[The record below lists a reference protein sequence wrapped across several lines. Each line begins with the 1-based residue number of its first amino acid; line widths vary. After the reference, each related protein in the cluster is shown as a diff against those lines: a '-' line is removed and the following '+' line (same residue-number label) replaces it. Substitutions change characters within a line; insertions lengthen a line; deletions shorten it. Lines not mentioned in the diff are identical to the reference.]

1 MSSKPNFW
9 RTFSSVKGRTFKVGD
24 IEVTETY
31 LDTMHSTLEDLV
43 EDVGNLES
51 TVANMPDP
59 MLYRGV
65 IATSADF
72 PSDLTVQTGW
82 TYHINADVVDNDR
95 TKTNTNQSFI
105 AGDEIAWNGTDWD
118 VLGSA
123 NNVSRTQ
130 IYYVDGGR
138 TDTYTEDG
146 SLMRPYKT
154 ISDCQDAINELT
166 EDLVSSDALYE
177 SAKYIVNIAPG
188 IYDED
193 VEINTSAGQAK
204 YIRYNMEGVTISGDI
219 DITQEQLGLTDYYS
233 RVEFVGGFSTRGEK
247 GKCGRIT
254 GDITFHK
261 TAFDSLAYDSFYGID
276 FTGNIKYGAEA
287 LAGHGTWVLY
297 LDKCSLRETS
307 KSITTNFN
315 AGGHCLLIEAYDSEI
330 RCDLVG
336 VIDLYTCHGT
346 SFRNVDITPA
356 NGCTLYNCT
365 FSGTVSI
372 VAAKNLAVD
381 ANSYKSLHART
392 PTLTNITL
400 VPLDGFLPGSTD
412 FVTTLKIKPGG
423 YYSADGSAGVTPANP
438 ITVAVGDTITIKDGI
453 ITAYTPFGAQ
463 EENK

>member
-24 IEVTETY
+24 TEITETY
-31 LDTMHSTLEDLV
+31 LDSLQDNIDSIEGDIGNIQETLETIQ
-43 EDVGNLES
+43 N
-51 TVANMPDP
+51 P
-59 MLYRGV
+59 MLYKGA
-65 IATSADF
+65 IDLPEDF
-72 PSDLTVQTGW
+72 PDADDVQNGW
-82 TYHINADVVDNDR
+82 TYRISTDVTDNE
-95 TKTNTNQSFI
+95 TGKTETNQEFLS
-105 AGDEIAWNGTDWD
+105 GDEIAWNGTEWD

-123 NNVSRTQ
+123 QNVSRTN

-146 SLMRPYKT
+146 SLMRPFKT
-154 ISDCQDAINELT
+154 ILRCQDAINAIT
-166 EDLVSSDALYE
+166 ETLVADEDDYE
-177 SAKYIVNIAPG
+177 SAKFIVNIAPG
-188 IYDED
+188 TYED
-193 VEINTSAGQAK
+193 NLTINSASGQAK

-453 ITAYTPFGAQ
+453 ITAYTPFGA
-463 EENK
+463 